1 MIYGNLPK
9 VPKVTHEGTI
19 TVGGITIRVMT
30 LDNGQRIIPEDDF
43 KKALKLGISEDDIK
57 QILTTGQGGTK

>member
-1 MIYGNLPK
+1 MIYENLPK
-9 VPKVTHEGTI
+9 VTHDGTI

-43 KKALKLGISEDDIK
+43 KKALNLLGISEDDMK
-57 QILTTGQGGTK
+57 QILTAGKGGVE

>member
-1 MIYGNLPK
+1 MIYENLPK
-9 VPKVTHEGTI
+9 VTHDGTI

-43 KKALKLGISEDDIK
+43 KKALNLLGISEDDMK
-57 QILTTGQGGTK
+57 QILITGQGGVE